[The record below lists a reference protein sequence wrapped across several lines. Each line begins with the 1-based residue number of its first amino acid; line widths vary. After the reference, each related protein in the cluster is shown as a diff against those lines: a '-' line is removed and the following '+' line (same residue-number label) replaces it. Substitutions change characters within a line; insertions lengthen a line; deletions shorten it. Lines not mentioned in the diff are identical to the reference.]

1 MSIIDTFDNET
12 EAMIHLEDVCQ
23 KSTIQLDVCIIN
35 FSYKIMQALIEDD
48 LIELLDDSIIKSVSG
63 NYPIYIYKNT
73 KIGVVKTNI
82 GAPLTVGLMEEIGY
96 VFSCKKFVM
105 FGSCGGLDKNIASN
119 KIIIPTHA
127 YRDE

>member
-1 MSIIDTFDNET
+1 
-12 EAMIHLEDVCQ
+12 
-23 KSTIQLDVCIIN
+23 
-35 FSYKIMQALIEDD
+35 MQALIEDD

-96 VFSCKKFVM
+96 VFLVKSLLCLVVVVDLIKYCFK
-105 FGSCGGLDKNIASN
+105 
-119 KIIIPTHA
+119 
-127 YRDE
+127 